1 MILRAINSR
10 PFFFFNGWLSRC
22 FGSILRRAI
31 ANVES
36 FKFGHEKKSLANR
49 GGFSS
54 LYPQTDLGGLLV
66 VFGYQEFLKLDPDA
80 ISPEIS

>member
-1 MILRAINSR
+1 MS
-10 PFFFFNGWLSRC
+10 
-22 FGSILRRAI
+22 
-31 ANVES
+31 NVES

-49 GGFSS
+49 GVFSS

-66 VFGYQEFLKLDPDA
+66 VFGYQDFLKLDPDA